1 MERFSGRSSDIVTI
15 PSKPIS
21 TGYKV
26 WAIAQLGYILSV
38 LYYRNGK
45 GPVGSKVPLSS
56 RINPTQAVVVTL
68 LKTLPNPPIGPSL
81 QYCVWL
87 DNLFVSTTLFSYL
100 RRLGYSAAGTCRTNS
115 GICQE
120 FVLKKKAEQ
129 ANQSIS
135 RLRSLWQAPTK
146 DNLVL
151 QTAWKDNNLVLFL
164 STIHYPVELDSEIV
178 RTLQANTEPGNLIG
192 QELIVRNRRRPR
204 ATSTAAKSV
213 RAEFGDAV
221 RKNLA
226 IPCVIDEYNHKMGQV
241 DLADQYRADN
251 PGRRRIR
258 RGGWHAL
265 WKFIYNT
272 VLVNSYLLSSWV
284 GRREKGSGLDR
295 GQSEFRSKLISQLF
309 ELARAEAQKQKRVVS
324 HTNPLRFAAP
334 EQHIRVLR
342 DRKQDCMGCALT
354 GQARKPEK
362 RKALGEISANQGPRK
377 RPRSTVYGCKACDIP
392 LCKEGPC
399 WDEYHKNL

>member
-1 MERFSGRSSDIVTI
+1 
-15 PSKPIS
+15 
-21 TGYKV
+21 
-26 WAIAQLGYILSV
+26 
-38 LYYRNGK
+38 LYHRNGK
-45 GPVGSKVPLSS
+45 GPIGSKSPPGSG
-56 RINPTQAVVVTL
+56 INPTQAVVVTL
-68 LKTLPNPPIGPSL
+68 LQTLQNPPTGPSL

-100 RRLGYSAAGTCRTNS
+100 RRLGYGAAGTCRTNS

-135 RLRSLWQAPTK
+135 QWGSLWQAPTE

-164 STIHYPVELDSEIV
+164 STIHHPIELNPETV
-178 RTLQANTEPGNLIG
+178 RSQQAKMKPGNLIG
-192 QELIVRNRRRPR
+192 QELIVRDRRRPR
-204 ATSTAAKSV
+204 ATSTAARSV
-213 RAEFGDAV
+213 RAEFGNAV

-241 DLADQYRADN
+241 DLADQYRAGN

-258 RGGWHAL
+258 RGGWHAI

-272 VLVNSYLLSSWV
+272 VLVNSYLLSSYV
-284 GRREKGSGLDR
+284 GGRVTGSGYHEKGQR
-295 GQSEFRSKLISQLF
+295 EFREKLISQLF
-309 ELARAEAQKQKRVVS
+309 ELAKAETQKRKMVVL
-324 HTNPLRFAAP
+324 HANPLRFAAP
-334 EQHIRVLR
+334 EQHFQVLR
-342 DRKQDCMGCALT
+342 SRKQDCMGCALT
-354 GQARKPEK
+354 GQVRKPEK
-362 RKALGEISANQGPRK
+362 RKALGEITANQGSRK
-377 RPRSTVYGCKACDIP
+377 RPRSSIYGCKACDVP

-399 WDEYHKNL
+399 WDEYHNSL